1 MNKCDNIID
10 GTSKEVSFSAREVFK
25 RFPDRADKRLGQNF
39 LFDPKINKRIVDV
52 AGSLDGKIIAEIGP
66 GPGGLTVEI
75 LKQNV
80 QKLYVI
86 EADPHWAEVWR
97 NLQRNY
103 FQNKLEVVE
112 CDALKFDM
120 RSISPQIIISNLPYN
135 ISMKLLVR
143 FWNNFSD
150 YECLVLMFQKEVAER
165 ICAKSGTKIYGKP
178 SVLAQW
184 LSRVI
189 KIFELEPGSFFPP
202 PKVKSTVLKF
212 EPYKSIKGIEHLH
225 FFSKML
231 DEVFRCRRKIILK
244 SLQKFSPN
252 AEEVIKQLGY
262 SATTRAEEIKA
273 EDYVKIMLN
282 FLPK

>member
-1 MNKCDNIID
+1 MNESNNIID
-10 GTSKEVSFSAREVFK
+10 RVPLSAREIFK
-25 RFPDRADKRLGQNF
+25 KFPNRADKSLGQNF
-39 LFDPKINKRIVDV
+39 LFDPKINKKIVD
-52 AGSLDGKIIAEIGP
+52 AASDLDGKIVAEIGP

-97 NLQRNY
+97 SLQHNY
-103 FQNKLEVVE
+103 FLDKLEVIE
-112 CDALKFDM
+112 CDVLKFDM
-120 RSISPQIIISNLPYN
+120 RSIQTQIIISNLPYN
-135 ISMKLLVR
+135 ISMKLLVQ

-165 ICAKSGTKIYGKP
+165 ICAKSGGKIYGKP
-178 SVLAQW
+178 SIIAQW
-184 LSRVI
+184 LSRVT
-189 KIFELEPGSFFPP
+189 KISELEPGSFFPP

-212 EPYKSIKGIEHLH
+212 EPHKNIEGVEHLH

-244 SLQKFSPN
+244 SLQKFFPN
-252 AEEVIKQLGY
+252 AGETIKQLGY

-282 FLPK
+282 FLPHQK